1 MDSRSRSVDSV
12 LSGSGGETLAVSK
25 SKLEDPGV
33 QVSSTE
39 ACCPLTSGSE
49 RDMPALSRTVS
60 LWKIPQVS
68 MATPLARHRSELEV
82 GQGSEEGVLNTSFP
96 PLDPVHQKLER
107 VLQRTLSRKQREAS
121 GPWEAVS
128 DGPDHGRS
136 LLSLKP
142 LAQSQPILARCGKG
156 VMPGSL
162 CTLQRITV
170 TNSMNDH
177 LQKWEVPGSRAPGW
191 RYLEQVCRLLDRIAD
206 LQERNSVLKQDKLQ
220 MEEKLRQKEKQQELL
235 QHYCSCGSAALYLG
249 TTGELHLRGHKDSPH
264 LTHNSTTL
272 SRRQP
277 QHSPEHS
284 GHYCH
289 ISLQKRWAS
298 DLDNLCEAK
307 GGSMFHLDEA
317 DSCQYGSKDHLAC
330 RVQRETFQP
339 NTAHVTK
346 ARQPHWGRVRDM
358 LHRLKG
364 KSRRRG
370 SFVSQFKGSSHQNH
384 RFIGASEVEVMPQS
398 HGCSIQGV
406 RAQRDLE

>member
-1 MDSRSRSVDSV
+1 MDSRSRSADS
-12 LSGSGGETLAVSK
+12 LRSGSGGETLAVSG
-25 SKLEDPGV
+25 SELEDPAE

-49 RDMPALSRTVS
+49 RDMPAFSRTVS

-68 MATPLARHRSELEV
+68 TATPLERHRSELEV
-82 GQGSEEGVLNTSFP
+82 GRGLEEGVLNASFP

-107 VLQRTLSRKQREAS
+107 VLQRTLSRKLREAS
-121 GPWEAVS
+121 GPWEALS
-128 DGPDHGRS
+128 GGPDHRQS

-142 LAQSQPILARCGKG
+142 LVQSQPMPARCGKG
-156 VMPGSL
+156 AMPGSL
-162 CTLQRITV
+162 CTLQRITA

-177 LQKWEVPGSRAPGW
+177 LQE
-191 RYLEQVCRLLDRIAD
+191 
-206 LQERNSVLKQDKLQ
+206 LQ
-220 MEEKLRQKEKQQELL
+220 

-249 TTGELHLRGHKDSPH
+249 ATGEPHRRGHKDSPR
-264 LTHNSTTL
+264 LTHNPTAPSPH
-272 SRRQP
+272 QP
-277 QHSPEHS
+277 QHSLEHS
-284 GHYCH
+284 GHHCH

-298 DLDNLCEAK
+298 DSGNLCQAN

-317 DSCQYGSKDHLAC
+317 DSCQYGSKDHLSC
-330 RVQRETFQP
+330 RVHRETFQP

-346 ARQPHWGRVRDM
+346 AHQPHWGRVRDV

-384 RFIGASEVEVMPQS
+384 RFIGASEMEVMPQS

-406 RAQRDLE
+406 RPQRDLE

>member
-177 LQKWEVPGSRAPGW
+177 L
-191 RYLEQVCRLLDRIAD
+191 
-206 LQERNSVLKQDKLQ
+206 
-220 MEEKLRQKEKQQELL
+220 QELL

>member
-1 MDSRSRSVDSV
+1 MDSRSRSADS
-12 LSGSGGETLAVSK
+12 LRSGSGGETLAVSG
-25 SKLEDPGV
+25 SELEDPAE

-49 RDMPALSRTVS
+49 RDMPAFSRTVS

-68 MATPLARHRSELEV
+68 TATPLERHRSELEV
-82 GQGSEEGVLNTSFP
+82 GRGLEEGVLNASFP

-107 VLQRTLSRKQREAS
+107 VLQRTLSRKLREAS
-121 GPWEAVS
+121 GPWEALS
-128 DGPDHGRS
+128 GGPDHRQS

-142 LAQSQPILARCGKG
+142 LVQSQPMPARCGKG
-156 VMPGSL
+156 AMPGSL
-162 CTLQRITV
+162 CTLQRITA

-177 LQKWEVPGSRAPGW
+177 LQKWEVPGARAPGW
-191 RYLEQVCRLLDRIAD
+191 RYLEQVCRLLDRITD

-220 MEEKLRQKEKQQELL
+220 MEEKLRQKEKQQELQ

-249 TTGELHLRGHKDSPH
+249 ATGEPHRRGHKDSPR
-264 LTHNSTTL
+264 LTHNPTAPSPH
-272 SRRQP
+272 QP
-277 QHSPEHS
+277 QHSLEHS
-284 GHYCH
+284 GHHCH

-298 DLDNLCEAK
+298 DSGNLCQAN

-317 DSCQYGSKDHLAC
+317 DSCQYGSKDHLSC
-330 RVQRETFQP
+330 RVHRETFQP

-346 ARQPHWGRVRDM
+346 AHQPHWGRVRDV

-384 RFIGASEVEVMPQS
+384 RFIGASEMEVMPQS

-406 RAQRDLE
+406 RPQRDLE